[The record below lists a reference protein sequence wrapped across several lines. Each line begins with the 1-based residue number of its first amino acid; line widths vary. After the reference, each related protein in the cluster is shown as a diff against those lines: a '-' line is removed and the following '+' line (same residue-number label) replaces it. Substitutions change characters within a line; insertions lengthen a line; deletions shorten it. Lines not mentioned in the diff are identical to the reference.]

1 MANGGQ
7 RAFDK
12 KGSVMRV
19 YVEIIPEH
27 YVSQAS
33 ITIKCKESEKNKIL
47 VFVTDAL
54 NAAEAKQCR

>member
-1 MANGGQ
+1 
-7 RAFDK
+7 
-12 KGSVMRV
+12 MRV

-33 ITIKCKESEKNKIL
+33 ITIQCKESEKNKVL

-54 NAAEAKQCR
+54 RSAEGKQCQ

>member
-1 MANGGQ
+1 
-7 RAFDK
+7 
-12 KGSVMRV
+12 MRV

-33 ITIKCKESEKNKIL
+33 ITIKCKESEKNKVL

-54 NAAEAKQCR
+54 NAAEEKQCR